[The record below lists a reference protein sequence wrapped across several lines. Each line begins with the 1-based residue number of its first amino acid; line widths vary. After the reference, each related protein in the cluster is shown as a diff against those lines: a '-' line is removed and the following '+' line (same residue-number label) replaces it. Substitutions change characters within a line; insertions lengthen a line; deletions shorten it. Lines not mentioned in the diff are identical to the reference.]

1 MATEKKNNEKKSNK
15 NKGKDPLELRG
26 LSPDELADKILG
38 ISEMSVED
46 DAADP
51 EAAKFWFEAAY
62 GDELKGMFKEKNRMR
77 ILVSNLMNR
86 GYEEDEIRKIFVR
99 VQKAKYFSDRAI
111 AEAQA
116 RSEELRNKIT
126 RFGIVLMGI
135 FIIYHLVIKS
145 NELAEKQEQKRI
157 NKIKTFVCATE
168 RPPVFTRQKID
179 TDWDENIKREFK
191 VTEGMTV
198 KTEKYPCNLLFVE
211 NAVIELM
218 PATEVKIAKVELDDA
233 LKRVAAVYLE
243 PANGTIKWD
252 LKEESEI
259 KFKVKLKKGNLDVS
273 YGEGKYQAN
282 SEPPRIAVK
291 EGETKFRSS
300 SLSLPMAVNGLMELY
315 LKKPFEKK
323 LYDSY

>member
-1 MATEKKNNEKKSNK
+1 MATKDKSKKERSN
-15 NKGKDPLELRG
+15 DPLELRG

-38 ISEMSVED
+38 ISEVKID
-46 DAADP
+46 DEAADP

-77 ILVSNLMNR
+77 ILVSSLAKR
-86 GYEEDEIRKIFVR
+86 GYNEDEIREIFVR
-99 VQKAKYFSDRAI
+99 VQKAKFFSEKAQ

-135 FIIYHLVIKS
+135 FIIYHLVIKT
-145 NELAEKQEQKRI
+145 NELAEKQEQNRI
-157 NKIKTFVCATE
+157 KKIKTFSCSTE
-168 RPPVFTRQKID
+168 RPPVFTREKID
-179 TDWDENIKREFK
+179 TDWDENIRREFN
-191 VTEGMTV
+191 VTEGMTI
-198 KTEKYPCNLLFVE
+198 KTERFPCNLIIAE

-218 PATEVKIAKVELDDA
+218 PTTELKIVEAALDDT
-233 LKRVAAVYLE
+233 LNKVDTVSLE
-243 PANGTIKWD
+243 PRNGTIKWN

-259 KFKVKLKKGNLDVS
+259 KFNLKLKKGSLAIG

-291 EGETKFRSS
+291 EGETRFRSS
-300 SLSLPMAVNGLMELY
+300 SLSLPMAINGLMELY
-315 LKKPFEKK
+315 LKEPLEKK

>member
-1 MATEKKNNEKKSNK
+1 MATKDKSTKQRSN
-15 NKGKDPLELRG
+15 DPLELRG

-38 ISEMSVED
+38 FSEVQVEEG
-46 DAADP
+46 AADP

-77 ILVSNLMNR
+77 ILVSSLMKR
-86 GYEEDEIRKIFVR
+86 GYNEDEIREIFVR
-99 VQKAKYFSDRAI
+99 VQKAKFFSEKAQ

-116 RSEELRNKIT
+116 KSEELRNKIT

-157 NKIKTFVCATE
+157 SKIKTFTCSTE
-168 RPPVFTRQKID
+168 RPPVFTREKID

-191 VTEGMTV
+191 VKEGMTI
-198 KTEKYPCNLLFVE
+198 KTEKYPCNLVIAE
-211 NAVIELM
+211 NAVVELM
-218 PATEVKIAKVELDDA
+218 PGTEMKITKVGLDNALKKVE
-233 LKRVAAVYLE
+233 RVFFE
-243 PANGTIKWD
+243 PANGTVKWN

-259 KFKVKLKKGNLDVS
+259 KFNLQLEKGNLDIN
-273 YGEGKYQAN
+273 YGEGKYQAD

-291 EGETKFRSS
+291 EGETKFKNS

-315 LKKPFEKK
+315 IKEPFEKK
-323 LYDSY
+323 LYNLY